1 MSVNGESQSAA
12 RWLIEQISRELH
24 ARITEDGVHEILT
37 RLGEQRLDTAAF
49 AAPEARRLPAC
60 RYFPE
65 TASAAMLVS
74 PALAA
79 ALASCEDFLRWKQ
92 NPNYSDAVMGA
103 GYMNSYAYAELV
115 GPDGFFAG
123 DDFLLGLMILGPGL
137 HYRDHYHAAP
147 ELYWL
152 LTGPSDW
159 KSGAGG
165 YGSRE
170 AGAMIWHK
178 PFVVHATRTL
188 DQPLLTIWAWTRDVS
203 EAARLVGA

>member
-1 MSVNGESQSAA
+1 MLASEERQSAA
-12 RWLIEQISRELH
+12 RWLIEQIKREF
-24 ARITEDGVHEILT
+24 ARRAGEPGVDEVLN
-37 RLGEQRLDTAAF
+37 RLGAQDLGDAAF
-49 AAPEARRLPAC
+49 TAPEPRRLPAC
-60 RYFPE
+60 RYYPE

-74 PALAA
+74 AALAA

-103 GYMNSYAYAELV
+103 GYMDNYAYAELI
-115 GPDGFFAG
+115 GPSGFFAG
-123 DDFLLGLMILGPGL
+123 DDFLLGLMILGPHL

-152 LTGPSDW
+152 LTGPSEW

-165 YGSRE
+165 FAERD
-170 AGAMIWHK
+170 AGTAIWHK

-188 DQPLLTIWAWTRDVS
+188 DVPLLAIWAWTRDVG
-203 EAARLVGA
+203 EAAKLVGA